1 MADFLSMIPVI
12 RRIVYL
18 RRLFDWLEESLEAS
32 GNSTIEGYLE
42 LPLALIESLEKMGD
56 EIASVSLLKYCG
68 KLRDLNAKIRATK
81 GENADAAA
89 IRLHLDHLPSTKEQY
104 RVVEKDCLKSFI
116 AWLIIP
122 ALLVLIVVLRSCGT
136 PPCGI

>member
-1 MADFLSMIPVI
+1 MTDVLAMIPVI

-32 GNSTIEGYLE
+32 SNSTIEGYPE
-42 LPLALIESLEKMGD
+42 LSLALLESLERMGD

-68 KLRDLNAKIRATK
+68 KLCALNEKIKATR

-89 IRLHLDHLPSTKEQY
+89 IRLQLDHLPSIKEQY
-104 RVVEKDCLKSFI
+104 QIVKKDCLNTVI
-116 AWLIIP
+116 AWLVIP
-122 ALLVLIVVLRSCGT
+122 ALIVLAIVLRSC
-136 PPCGI
+136 